1 MFLRLSA
8 AIIGLLVLVPASV
21 GAGDLYRPLCIK
33 GTCVKWQPTLAGEA
47 LVLTWAVARRSVDT
61 PDAFNCRDLR
71 PPANLME
78 RSSIPLSSFRQALAS
93 AFSIWE
99 RALNISFIE
108 ASDQDAADIVIGEQ
122 GTPLGYAFTNVTMTS
137 APGAPTSIGKA
148 LICLNPVRRWKIGY
162 DGNLA
167 VYDLVHTFAHEIGHA
182 IGLDHP
188 DRPGHLMS
196 FRYQEIGRSL
206 SDGDLQGGIRLYGAR
221 VSAGQ
226 VLRIGASPARPAS
239 SPEAE

>member
-1 MFLRLSA
+1 ML
-8 AIIGLLVLVPASV
+8 GLLLLAPASV

-33 GTCVKWQPTLAGEA
+33 GTCVKWRPSSPGET
-47 LVLTWAVARRSVDT
+47 LVLTWAVAQRQVET
-61 PDAFNCRDLR
+61 PEGFNCRDLN
-71 PPANLME
+71 PPATLLE
-78 RSSIPLSSFRQALAS
+78 RSSISTSSFRQALAS

-108 ASDQDAADIVIGEQ
+108 TADQDAADIVIGEQ

-137 APGAPTSIGKA
+137 ARGAPPSIGKA

-196 FRYQEIGRSL
+196 FRYQEIGRTL
-206 SDGDLQGGIRLYGAR
+206 SEGDLEGGIRLYGAR
-221 VSAGQ
+221 VPARQ
-226 VLRIGASPARPAS
+226 VVRIGASMARPAG
-239 SPEAE
+239 PETD